1 VSDVEVKFET
11 KVVFAVRGFE
21 ARTRT
26 KWENQGWDFVAQD
39 KGGVRT
45 KLSFR
50 RPQPKVNWLVV
61 SGLGALVAG
70 GIGFAI
76 FMGSIEGQGSLTAG
90 DEPAAT
96 APSETPADESAN
108 EPNYVAPEILTIEN
122 NADLAALLASE
133 GDNISMNQAFFDRY
147 NGASI
152 EFDGNIGYVA
162 NLEGDETL
170 FDVLVLVDDYS
181 ETSAIG
187 PMFRVLNVNYGD
199 FNLSGENVPDSI
211 TMGMNVRI
219 VGKVVD
225 WDESALTF
233 EFEIISTE
241 VR

>member
-26 KWENQGWDFVAQD
+26 KWENQGWEFVAQD

-76 FMGSIEGQGSLTAG
+76 FMGSIEGQGLLTAG

-108 EPNYVAPEILTIEN
+108 EPNSVAPEILTIEN
-122 NADLAALLASE
+122 NADLAKLLSSNGE
-133 GDNISMNQAFFDRY
+133 DVSMNEDFFDRY

-152 EFDGNIGYVA
+152 EFDANIASMA
-162 NLEGDETL
+162 NHGDFETR
-170 FDVLVLVDDYS
+170 FDVLILAGEYS
-181 ETSAIG
+181 ETKVIG
-187 PMFRVLNVNYGD
+187 PPFRVFDVNYND
-199 FNLSGENVPDSI
+199 FNLVGPDAPDSVM
-211 TMGMNVRI
+211 MGMNLRI

-225 WDESALTF
+225 WDESSLTF
-233 EFEIISTE
+233 ELELISTE